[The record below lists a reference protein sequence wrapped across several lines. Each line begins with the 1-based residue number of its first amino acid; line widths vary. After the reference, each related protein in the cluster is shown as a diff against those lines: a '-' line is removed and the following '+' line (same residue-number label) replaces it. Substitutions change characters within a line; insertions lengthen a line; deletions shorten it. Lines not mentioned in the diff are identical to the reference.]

1 MRIHFIIHESFEAPG
16 AYEDWAKM
24 RGHSVSRSRIYEGER
39 LPESVADIDMLIV
52 MGGPQSPSTTM
63 AECSYFDA
71 EAEKALISKSI
82 AAGKRVLGVCLGAQL
97 VGEAM
102 GARFGH
108 SPEKEIGKYPIALT
122 EYGLSNDRFTHFGKT
137 IDVGHWHNDMPG
149 LTPEA
154 KVIAYSEGC
163 PRQIVEYGD
172 NVYGFQ
178 CHLELTPEV
187 VELLI
192 ANSTGDLSRADEFKF
207 VQTPEELRRNDYRE
221 MNEALFGF
229 LDKWVAGF
237 SAR

>member
-1 MRIHFIIHESFEAPG
+1 MRIHFVIHEAFEAPG
-16 AYEDWAKM
+16 AYEDWANH
-24 RGHSVSRSRIYEGER
+24 RGHSVSYSRIYEGER
-39 LPESVADIDMLIV
+39 LPESIADIDMLIV

-71 EAEKALISKSI
+71 EAEKALISKAIS
-82 AAGKRVLGVCLGAQL
+82 AGKLVLGVCLGAQL
-97 VGEAM
+97 VGEAV

-108 SPEKEIGKYPIALT
+108 SPEKEIGKYPITLT
-122 EYGLSNDRFTHFGKT
+122 EHGLSSDRFAHFGKT

-172 NVYGFQ
+172 KVYGFQ

-192 ANSTGDLSRADEFKF
+192 ANSTGDLSRADEFRF

-221 MNEALFGF
+221 MNEALFVF

-237 SAR
+237 QA